1 MDRIDLLVVANLSL
15 RSGTTKNAEQK
26 QNKKVGGLWVRCRQL
41 NFTTT
46 EKSPNEFTF
55 NSNDLHDGEETR
67 QTGVSCH
74 HGNQKRGFELPGKLL
89 HKREDKRKRKRKE
102 RVLILM

>member
-1 MDRIDLLVVANLSL
+1 MSL
-15 RSGTTKNAEQK
+15 KSGTTKNAEQK
-26 QNKKVGGLWVRCRQL
+26 QNKKVGGLWVGCRQL

-46 EKSPNEFTF
+46 EKSPNQFTF

-74 HGNQKRGFELPGKLL
+74 HGNQTRGFESPVRVPESGKLL
-89 HKREDKRKRKRKE
+89 HKREDKRKRKRKKE
-102 RVLILM
+102 F